1 MTSMKKVEIVIDAT
15 EVSAVT
21 AVIEKT
27 GVTGYTVVGEVTG
40 KGSRGNRGSDDLAG
54 SSRDCYVFAACPEA
68 QARAV
73 ADALRPLLRRFGG
86 ICLVTDC
93 LWVEH

>member
-1 MTSMKKVEIVIDAT
+1 MTSMKKVEIVIDAL

-21 AVIEKT
+21 AVLDKA

-40 KGSRGNRGSDDLAG
+40 KGSRRDRSSDDLAG
-54 SSRDCYVFAACPEA
+54 SLKNCYVFAACPEA
-68 QARAV
+68 RARAAAEAV
-73 ADALRPLLRRFGG
+73 RPMLRRFGG